1 MDKMIEQGSNLI
13 KLIKS
18 VLKNE
23 KVELSNPDFEA
34 IYKLSTFHSIQNM
47 LFYAI
52 KDFQNEVNVE
62 LLKKLS
68 KDNKMQL
75 AKTTTQELEKE
86 LIEEKLNELKIKY
99 LLMKG
104 SVIKYLYPSIDMRS
118 MADIDIY
125 FEKDRAKEVKKM
137 MSDLGYDNE
146 SYLHGNHDTYMKVPF
161 MNVEMHRDLM
171 NECYEMSRYYQNFFP
186 RLLKGGH
193 EYEYIFSI
201 EDYYIFMIS
210 HAAKHFS
217 NGGMGIRNVVDEYVY
232 LTHYENE
239 LNFEYIT
246 EELNKLG
253 LVKFENNLKK
263 LSKYWFDDKINEEDK
278 ELLELMSAFIIES
291 GTYGTVNH
299 NVLKNLMGK
308 EAVDKINST
317 RFKYYM
323 RRAFPPF
330 SVMKQRNPSLVKFP
344 FLLPFFYF
352 TRLCKFVFKR
362 NKNIDSEIKAAGQAN
377 KEDVEKIKKV
387 HDDIGA

>member
-1 MDKMIEQGSNLI
+1 MDKMIEQGKNLI

-18 VLKNE
+18 VLKDE
-23 KVELSNPDFEA
+23 KVELSNPDYEA
-34 IYKLSTFHSIQNM
+34 IYQLSTFHSVQNM
-47 LFYAI
+47 LFYGI
-52 KDFQNEVNVE
+52 KDFQSEVNVE

-86 LIEEKLNELKIKY
+86 LIEEKLNDLKIKY

-125 FEKDRAKEVKKM
+125 FEKDKAKEVKKM
-137 MSDLGYDNE
+137 MLDLGYDNE

-171 NECYEMSRYYQNFFP
+171 NESYEMSRYYKNVSHK
-186 RLLKGGH
+186 LLKGKH
-193 EYEYIFSI
+193 EYEYVFSN
-201 EDYYIFMIS
+201 EDYYIYMIS

-232 LTHYENE
+232 INHYQND
-239 LNFEYIT
+239 LNFEYIK
-246 EELNKLG
+246 EELEKLE
-253 LVKFENNLKK
+253 LIKFENNLRK
-263 LSKYWFDDKINEEDK
+263 LSDYWFNDQINEEDR
-278 ELLELMSAFIIES
+278 ETLELMENFIIES

-299 NVLKNLMGK
+299 YVLKNLMGK
-308 EAVDKINST
+308 EAINKMNSNK
-317 RFKYYM
+317 FKYYM
-323 RRAFPPF
+323 RRVFPPF

-352 TRLCKFVFKR
+352 TRLLKFIFKR
-362 NKNIDSEIKAAGQAN
+362 DKNIDSEIKAAGQAN
-377 KEDVEKIKKV
+377 KEDVEKVKKV